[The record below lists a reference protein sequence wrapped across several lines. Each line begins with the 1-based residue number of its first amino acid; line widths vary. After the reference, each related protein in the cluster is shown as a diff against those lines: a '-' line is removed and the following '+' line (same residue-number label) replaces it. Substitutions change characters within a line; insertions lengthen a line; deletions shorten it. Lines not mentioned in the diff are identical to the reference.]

1 MQDAVTVPRAPAVA
15 LTPRL
20 TLALALAAGFA
31 AANVWFNQPMLGVIA
46 SSLGARAEQV
56 AALPTATQIGFAAGI
71 LLLVPLGDAVSRRTL
86 ILAQLAGLTLAAL
99 AAALA
104 PGVATLTLASAG
116 VGMAASVAQQIV
128 PFAAELAAPSVRARA
143 VGTVMSGLL
152 GGILLGRVFS
162 GALAEHF
169 GWRATFGVAA
179 GLGVGVAL
187 VLAAL
192 LPHSR
197 PATRLSYGAL
207 LFSVA
212 DLFGRLPALRRASVV
227 QAGLFGAMSAFWSV
241 LVWRLQAPPLR
252 LGSDV
257 AGLFGVLGAAGVMA
271 ASLAGR
277 IADRVGPLGVIG
289 AGCLL
294 AAAGYAVFALWP
306 GLGGLILGLV
316 LLDLGVQAAIVGNQA
331 VIYALAPEARGRV
344 NTAFMTVMFAGGA
357 IGSAAAGYGWVLAGW
372 PAVCGVGLALTG
384 LALAVHLSAGR
395 GKRR

>member
-1 MQDAVTVPRAPAVA
+1 MQDAVTVPGAPMVA

-20 TLALALAAGFA
+20 TLALALAAGLA

-46 SSLGARAEQV
+46 RSLGARAEQV

-71 LLLVPLGDAVSRRTL
+71 LLLVPLGDAMSRRTL
-86 ILAQLAGLTLAAL
+86 ILAQVAALSLAGL

-104 PGVATLTLASAG
+104 PGVATLTLASAA
-116 VGMAASVAQQIV
+116 VGMGASVAQQIV

-152 GGILLGRVFS
+152 GGILLGRVLS
-162 GALAEHF
+162 GALAEHC

-179 GLGVGVAL
+179 GLGVAAAL
-187 VLAAL
+187 MLAAL

-197 PATRLSYGAL
+197 PAVRLAYGRLLLSVLELFRRLS
-207 LFSVA
+207 
-212 DLFGRLPALRRASVV
+212 ALRRASIV

-241 LVWRLQAPPLR
+241 LVWRLQAPPLG

-277 IADRVGPLGVIG
+277 LADRFGPGAVIG
-289 AGCLL
+289 AGCVL
-294 AAAGYAVFALWP
+294 AAGGYAVFALWP
-306 GLGGLILGLV
+306 GLGGLVLGLI

-331 VIYALAPEARGRV
+331 VIYALAPEARGRI

-372 PAVCGVGLALTG
+372 PAVCAVGLALTLLS
-384 LALAVHLSAGR
+384 LAAQLAGHS
-395 GKRR
+395 RR